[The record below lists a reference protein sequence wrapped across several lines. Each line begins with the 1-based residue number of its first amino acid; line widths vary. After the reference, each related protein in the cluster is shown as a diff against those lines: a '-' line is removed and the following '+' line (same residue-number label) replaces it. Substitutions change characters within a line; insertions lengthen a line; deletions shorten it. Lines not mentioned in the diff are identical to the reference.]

1 MIENKKPPNPPSCL
15 FTYLNWSEIE
25 GNKARRNIL
34 KLANDQRVAI
44 MLFAIGLVRQINFPV
59 LP

>member
-1 MIENKKPPNPPSCL
+1 VREISILSKKVAL
-15 FTYLNWSEIE
+15 YLNWSEIE
-25 GNKARRNIL
+25 GNEARRNKL
-34 KLANDQRVAI
+34 KFANDQRVAI

>member
-1 MIENKKPPNPPSCL
+1 MYPY
-15 FTYLNWSEIE
+15 FNWSEIE
-25 GNKARRNIL
+25 GNEARRNIL
-34 KLANDQRVAI
+34 KFANDQRVAI